1 MPIEFLSNLPYKTF
15 FPSTYYSKFANYGL
29 PNSILMTIKKHIPNT
44 ITLLNLFSGCIA
56 LMFAFNKEFEMAF
69 YFVCLGIFLD
79 FFDGFFAR
87 LFHVSSPLG
96 LQLDSLADMV
106 TSGVVPG
113 LVMFQ
118 MMIDHSSTAVVA
130 HMQWFPYLGFLITL
144 GSCYRLANFNIDT
157 RQTDSFIGLPTPA
170 NALFILSLPLVLK
183 DTGALILIELLTDP
197 WFLLVI
203 TFLSVYMLNAEIP
216 LFSLKI
222 KKFSFKENALQIVF
236 LTLSL
241 LLLIFL
247 RYLGIPLVIIFYV
260 VLSVVN
266 NKVLKK

>member
-1 MPIEFLSNLPYKTF
+1 ML
-15 FPSTYYSKFANYGL
+15 
-29 PNSILMTIKKHIPNT
+29 IKKHIPNL
-44 ITLLNLFSGCIA
+44 ITLLNLFCGCIA
-56 LMFAFNKEFEMAF
+56 VVFISKDNFLMAF

-87 LFHVSSPLG
+87 LFKVSSPLG

-113 LVMFQ
+113 YVMFSLLKMSQ
-118 MMIDHSSTAVVA
+118 NPTTSNLIV
-130 HMQWFPYLGFLITL
+130 PYLGFIITL

-183 DTGALILIELLTDP
+183 YSDSLAVFEVLSNQWVLLA
-197 WFLLVI
+197 I
-203 TFLSVYMLNAEIP
+203 TLFSAYILNAEIP

-222 KKFSFKENALQIVF
+222 KDFTFKKNALQLVF
-236 LTLSL
+236 LLLSV

-247 RYLGIPLVIIFYV
+247 HYLGIPLVIILYV
-260 VLSVVN
+260 LLSVVN
-266 NKVLKK
+266 NKFLKK